1 MSVPLGGRFNLMN
14 SIAAATTAVTLGI
27 EVDSVARSLPAISPV
42 PGRYQVVDPTR
53 EPLIVV
59 DYAHDANSLELVIAT
74 TREMIAPS
82 SRVILVFGCGGDRD
96 RGKRSEMGRVASERA
111 DVVFVTSDN
120 PRSESPAAIADEI
133 MSGVT
138 AEFASRVT
146 IELDRRAA
154 IRAAIAIAGSGDV
167 VIVAGKGH
175 ENTQTIGS
183 TVVPFDDV
191 EVSRELLEVGA

>member
-1 MSVPLGGRFNLMN
+1 
-14 SIAAATTAVTLGI
+14 
-27 EVDSVARSLPAISPV
+27 
-42 PGRYQVVDPTR
+42 
-53 EPLIVV
+53 
-59 DYAHDANSLELVIAT
+59 
-74 TREMIAPS
+74 
-82 SRVILVFGCGGDRD
+82 
-96 RGKRSEMGRVASERA
+96 MGRVASERA

-133 MSGVT
+133 MGGVT